1 MDLQLKLLGIKIRYM
16 NFLKI
21 ISARWKSES
30 PKLFVRFQNF
40 GISLV
45 SAGTA
50 GIAIPEIPGVKF
62 PPIVSTV
69 SGYLIV
75 AGFCIGVVSK
85 LTCHDASKLDTSI
98 TKP

>member
-1 MDLQLKLLGIKIRYM
+1 MSIFQILW
-16 NFLKI
+16 
-21 ISARWKSES
+21 ARWKSES
-30 PKLFVRFQNF
+30 PKLFIKLQNF

-50 GIAIPEIPGVKF
+50 GIAIPNIPGVNF
-62 PPIVSTV
+62 PPTISKA

-85 LTCHDASKLDTSI
+85 LTRQDPSKPDTS
-98 TKP
+98 TLKP